1 MDRAKES
8 RINYRRRSKDI
19 EHAKKISGERGV
31 GVSS

>member
-8 RINYRRRSKDI
+8 RINYRRRFKDI
-19 EHAKKISGERGV
+19 EYAKKVSREWGV